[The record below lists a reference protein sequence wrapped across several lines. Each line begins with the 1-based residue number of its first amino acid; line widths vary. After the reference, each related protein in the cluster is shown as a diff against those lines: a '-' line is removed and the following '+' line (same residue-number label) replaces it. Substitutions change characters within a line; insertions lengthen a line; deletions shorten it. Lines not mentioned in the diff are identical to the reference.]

1 MWIVFG
7 ETKVVR
13 PKTKVMSNVNRR
25 EAIDNVIVKR
35 KEDTE

>member
-1 MWIVFG
+1 MEKQKWFDTQSP
-7 ETKVVR
+7 ETKV
-13 PKTKVMSNVNRR
+13 TSNVNRR